1 MMQSVEVAA
10 SIGSMDGGS
19 VRSMKEP
26 TALAMFCI
34 AHAGMG
40 AEMMSEN
47 QLEAGN
53 LDHGELTEWTEA
65 KVVSRC

>member
-19 VRSMKEP
+19 VRSTKKP

-40 AEMMSEN
+40 FEMMSES
-47 QLEAGN
+47 QLGAGRA
-53 LDHGELTEWTEA
+53 D
-65 KVVSRC
+65 RMD